1 MVKQQ
6 KQRVPVGAIAAIVA
20 VAVAAGGGAAW
31 WRWHSTQNITP
42 PPAGNTTIERNTPPP
57 SATAPTEQKVE
68 VYWLKDTGTN
78 QQLVA
83 TSITTP
89 ANQPGTALESAFNS
103 LLAGPQDKGVS
114 TTIPEGTKLLSLKSE
129 QNGIHI
135 NLSQEFTSGGGSA
148 AMTGRVAQV
157 VYTAT
162 SLQPDAQVWI
172 EVEGEPLEVL
182 GGEGLELQQPL
193 TRQSFQDNFTL

>member
-6 KQRVPVGAIAAIVA
+6 KQQRVSVGAIAAIAA

-31 WRWHSTQNITP
+31 WRWHSTQNLNP
-42 PPAGNTTIERNTPPP
+42 PPGNTTIERNTPPP
-57 SATAPTEQKVE
+57 TATTPTEQKVE

-78 QQLVA
+78 QQLVPTAIA
-83 TSITTP
+83 TT
-89 ANQPGTALESAFNS
+89 ANQPSTVLESAFNS
-103 LLAGPQDKGVS
+103 LLAGPQDKSVS

-129 QNGIHI
+129 PDGIHI

-162 SLQPDAQVWI
+162 SLQPEARVWI